1 MVAGMARLTAARAP
15 EITAAGVANAVK
27 DETLDVPR
35 TPTTAAAAKATAS
48 QALSLHDRWGPGPCT
63 LKASPAAARTTPQT
77 HAATAAAT

>member
-48 QALSLHDRWGPGPCT
+48 QALSLHDR
-63 LKASPAAARTTPQT
+63 
-77 HAATAAAT
+77 